1 MSSENTA
8 IIPIVMPKWGLSMT
22 EGTLN
27 EWLVEEGDSIEVG
40 QVIMDVET
48 DKIASMVEAPDAGLL
63 RRKVAE
69 EGELY
74 DVKALLGVLADDSVS
89 DEEIEA
95 YIEQFESTADDAEE
109 EAEESLRSQFTELS
123 SGTVRYV
130 HRDGEGTPLLFIHGF
145 GGDLDNWLFN
155 LEASSNPVYAL
166 DLPGHGQSTKALNG
180 EPIECLSQTIS
191 EFVSTQ
197 NIGRCHL
204 VGHSMGGLL
213 AAKFAVENASSV
225 ASLTLL
231 APAGLTS
238 DISEDYLVGF
248 SEADSR
254 KAMKAAV
261 LHLFADQSLV
271 NRAMVDDLLKYKR
284 LDGVD
289 ASLHLLRNA
298 LSNNGKQTI
307 NLVKPLSALEIP
319 ITLIWGQKDKVVPI
333 TPEVEDSSLSTHTRI
348 ELLPDVGHMPQMEA
362 VDKVNEIL
370 ARLP

>member
-27 EWLVEEGDSIEVG
+27 EWLVEVGDNIEVG
-40 QVIMDVET
+40 QAIMDVET

-89 DEEIEA
+89 EDEIDA
-95 YIEQFESTADDAEE
+95 YIELFESTVGDEE
-109 EAEESLRSQFTELS
+109 EEVEEALRSQYIELS
-123 SGTVRYV
+123 TGTIRYV

-155 LEASSNPVYAL
+155 LEVSANPVYAL

-180 EPIECLSQTIS
+180 DPIECLSQTIS
-191 EFVSTQ
+191 EFVSAK
-197 NIGRCHL
+197 NISQCHL

-213 AAKFAVENASSV
+213 AAKFAIENPSLAV
-225 ASLTLL
+225 SLTLL
-231 APAGLTS
+231 SPAGLTS
-238 DISEDYLVGF
+238 KINEDYLVKF
-248 SEADSR
+248 SEADYR
-254 KAMKAAV
+254 KAMKITV
-261 LHLFADQSLV
+261 SLLFADQSLV
-271 NRAMVDDLLKYKR
+271 NRSMVDDLLKYKR
-284 LDGVD
+284 LDGVEE
-289 ASLHLLRNA
+289 ALHTLRKA
-298 LSNNGKQTI
+298 MSVNGQQTI
-307 NLVKPLSALEIP
+307 NLVEQLQNLVLPV
-319 ITLIWGQKDKVVPI
+319 TVIWGQQDQIVPL
-333 TPEVEDSSLSTHTRI
+333 TPEVEDLSLGTQIRI

-362 VDKVNEIL
+362 VDKVNEVL
-370 ARLP
+370 KQLS

>member
-1 MSSENTA
+1 MSSENKA

-27 EWLVEEGDSIEVG
+27 EWLVEEGDFIEVG

-48 DKIASMVEAPDAGLL
+48 DKIASMVEAPDAGVL

-123 SGTVRYV
+123 TGTVRYV

-180 EPIECLSQTIS
+180 DPIEYLIKTIS

-197 NIGRCHL
+197 NIDRCHL

-238 DISEDYLVGF
+238 DINEDYLVGF

-261 LHLFADQSLV
+261 LHLFVDQSLV

-284 LDGVD
+284 LDGVED
-289 ASLHLLRNA
+289 VLHTLRK
-298 LSNNGKQTI
+298 SMSDKGQQTI
-307 NLVKPLSALEIP
+307 NLGEQLQNLVLPVSV
-319 ITLIWGQKDKVVPI
+319 IWGQQDQIVPL
-333 TPEVEDSSLSTHTRI
+333 TPEVEVLSLGTHI
-348 ELLPDVGHMPQMEA
+348 SVELLPDIGHMPQMEA
-362 VDKVNEIL
+362 ADKVNEVL
-370 ARLP
+370 KQLP